1 MNDLILHGG
10 TIISPLSKIKA
21 DVAIKDG
28 KISALANEFCPDDA
42 KQIIDVSGKYIFP
55 GCIDSHMHLWEP
67 GQIAHYD
74 FSDGTRGS
82 AAQGVTTVI
91 DHPLTIPEVLNA
103 KIFREKIEIG
113 EKTSYT
119 DFALHAGIGQNNF
132 SEINDLWEAG
142 CTAFKIFMCES
153 GSKVNG
159 QDSGQ
164 MLEAFQRIGQLG
176 GTVILHCE
184 NNEMLNFNEKKLR
197 DAGRKDMM
205 AFIEWR
211 PPIVETEA
219 IHRALFLLK
228 GTGTKAVFAHTT
240 VPEGIDMINQAREEG
255 QDVWAETCS
264 HNLYLTTEE
273 LAAKGAWVSYAPPV
287 RDPHRVQQL
296 WDSLRKGEIQ
306 TIGSDHCS
314 VDPELKRKADTNMW
328 EHLFGVPDGETLV
341 PLMLNA
347 VANGWITA
355 EKMSEVLSANPA
367 KIYGLYP
374 RKGVI
379 AIGSDA
385 DFTIA
390 DMEKEYTLKAEN
402 MYTAC
407 KWIPYEGMNVKGQV
421 IYTILRG
428 KVISERGRI
437 LGEPG
442 DGKFYRRESNKQQ

>member
-1 MNDLILHGG
+1 MFDLILHGG
-10 TIISPLSKIKA
+10 TLISPHNKTKA
-21 DVAIKDG
+21 DIAVKAG
-28 KISALANEFCPDDA
+28 KIAAIGSEIPQMGSA
-42 KQIIDVSGKYIFP
+42 KTIDVSGKYIFP

-103 KIFREKIEIG
+103 DIFREKVGIG
-113 EKTSYT
+113 ERTSYT
-119 DFALHAGIGQNNF
+119 DFALHAGIGQDNF
-132 SEINDLWEAG
+132 SEIEALWEAG

-153 GSKVNG
+153 GSRVNG
-159 QDSGQ
+159 QDSGR
-164 MLEAFQRIGQLG
+164 MLEALQRIGKLG
-176 GTVILHCE
+176 GTVVLHCE
-184 NNEMLNFNEKKLR
+184 NNEMLNFNEMKLR
-197 DAGRKDMM
+197 NTGRKDMQ
-205 AFIEWR
+205 AFLEWR

-219 IHRALFLLK
+219 IHRALFLLRD
-228 GTGTKAVFAHTT
+228 TGTRAVFAHTT
-240 VPEGIDMINQAREEG
+240 VPEGVAMISRARESG
-255 QDVWAETCS
+255 LDVWTETCA
-264 HNLYLTTEE
+264 HNLYLTTEDLSE
-273 LAAKGAWVSYAPPV
+273 KGAWVSYAPPV
-287 RDPHRVQQL
+287 RDPKRLCGL
-296 WDSLRKGEIQ
+296 WECLKRGEIQ
-306 TIGSDHCS
+306 TVGSDHCS
-314 VDPELKRKADTNMW
+314 VDPELKRKAETDMW

-347 VANGWITA
+347 VATGRISA

-390 DMEKEYTLKAEN
+390 DMETEYTLQAEN

-407 KWIPYEGMNVKGQV
+407 KWIPYEGMRVKGQV
-421 IYTILRG
+421 AYTILRG

-437 LGEPG
+437 TGEPG
-442 DGKFYRRESNKQQ
+442 DGKFYRREFNNQ